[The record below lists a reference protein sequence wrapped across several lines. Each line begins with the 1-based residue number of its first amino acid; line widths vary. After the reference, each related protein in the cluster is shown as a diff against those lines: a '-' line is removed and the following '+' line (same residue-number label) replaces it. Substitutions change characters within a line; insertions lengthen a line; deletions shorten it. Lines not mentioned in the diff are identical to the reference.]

1 MTTKDDIDNLKTE
14 AKILAETIDIQ
25 TGKFSKSMQKH
36 TSTLEQELNKFK
48 EYNVM
53 LQTVPKKLESQIQ
66 ELIPKIA
73 LELDS
78 INGKKMDEMKKQ
90 YAKIEQEHHNSLM
103 EAEQKIH
110 QLTENI
116 KKIDRRRILNFFL
129 GVIISS
135 GIAVGG
141 ATYAASYMMQTFPT
155 RVVIDKPENIIL
167 YDSDVGL
174 WGTDNVKVL
183 KGLRKNDR
191 KNSGKY

>member
-1 MTTKDDIDNLKTE
+1 M
-14 AKILAETIDIQ
+14 A
-25 TGKFSKSMQKH
+25 
-36 TSTLEQELNKFK
+36 
-48 EYNVM
+48 
-53 LQTVPKKLESQIQ
+53 
-66 ELIPKIA
+66 
-73 LELDS
+73 
-78 INGKKMDEMKKQ
+78 
-90 YAKIEQEHHNSLM
+90 
-103 EAEQKIH
+103 AEQKIH

>member
-25 TGKFSKSMQKH
+25 TGKFSESMQKH

-53 LQTVPKKLESQIQ
+53 LQTVPKNLESQIQ

-78 INGKKMDEMKKQ
+78 INDKKMDEIQKQ
-90 YAKIEQEHHNSLM
+90 YAKIEQEHYNSLM
-103 EAEQKIH
+103 AAEQKIH

-183 KGLRKNDR
+183 KGLRKNNR

>member
-1 MTTKDDIDNLKTE
+1 MSEENKLTTEIE
-14 AKILAETIDIQ
+14 ILAETIEAK
-25 TGKFSKSMQKH
+25 TNEFN
-36 TSTLEQELNKFK
+36 STFEKIKKELEAELDNLKK
-48 EYNVM
+48 YNVM
-53 LQTVPKKLESQIQ
+53 LQSVPTKIAKQI
-66 ELIPKIA
+66 EETIPKIA

-78 INGKKMDEMKKQ
+78 INVKKMDELKKQ
-90 YAKIEQEHHNSLM
+90 SANIEQEHYNSLM
-103 EAEQKIH
+103 EAQQKIH

-191 KNSGKY
+191 KNPRKY